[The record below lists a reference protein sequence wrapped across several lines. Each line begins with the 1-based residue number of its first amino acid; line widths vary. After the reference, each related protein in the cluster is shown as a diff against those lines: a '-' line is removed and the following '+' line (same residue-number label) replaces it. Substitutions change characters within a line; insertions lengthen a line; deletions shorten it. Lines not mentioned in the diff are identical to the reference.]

1 MTLPYALHLGM
12 TAHDFWYESPLL
24 LSAYEQNYDTQQKI
38 SELQIE
44 KSAWYIGLYVN
55 RAIATSFDK
64 NTHYP
69 QELILY
75 SEQQRAEKEKAM
87 TLEQKQQQIEAE
99 MKAYIMQRD

>member
-1 MTLPYALHLGM
+1 MTV
-12 TAHDFWYESPLL
+12 HDFWYESPLL

-38 SELQIE
+38 SEMQME

-55 RAIATSFDK
+55 RAIAASFDK

-75 SEQQRAEKEKAM
+75 SEQKRVEEEKTL
-87 TLEQKQQQIEAE
+87 TLEQKQQKIEAE
-99 MKAYIMQRD
+99 MKAYLMQRD